1 MTATIPSYP
10 AARPPELADRAL
22 LQERLSILQPVVS
35 ELCFANLLLFR
46 HVHRYT
52 ISMLN
57 NSLIIFGCGYDGIP
71 YFLPPLSGE
80 RGETACR
87 LLDEG
92 RLLFGADEQFIERYL
107 AGRDYLITPD
117 RDNDDYLYLR
127 RELAALTGSRFH
139 AKKNRINHFAAQQ
152 DYRVEPYS
160 ANHQAAALKLLERW
174 QAGHDDNSSRSF
186 EAEVAAN
193 REGLLNASSVGLT
206 GVVVLTDQGVAGFA
220 LGSWLNNMTAVCLF
234 EKADP
239 GLEGAAQ
246 LVNREFS
253 RYQPVEMLY
262 INRQQDLGHAG
273 LRRAKSSYHPVRMVR
288 KFKVARAS

>member
-1 MTATIPSYP
+1 MTECIPTYP

-22 LQERLSILQPVVS
+22 LQERLSILQPVIS

-127 RELAALTGSRFH
+127 RELAALTGARFH
-139 AKKNRINHFAAQQ
+139 AKKNRINHFTAQHNFQ
-152 DYRVEPYS
+152 VEPYS
-160 ANHQAAALKLLERW
+160 PVHLAASMQLLERW
-174 QAGHDDNSSRSF
+174 QAGHNEDSRSA
-186 EAEVAAN
+186 EAELVAN
-193 REGLLNASSVGLT
+193 REGLLNAATIGLT
-206 GVVVLTDQGVAGFA
+206 GVVVLTDQKVAGFA
-220 LGSWLNNMTAVCLF
+220 LGSQLNNMTVVCLF

-239 GLEGAAQ
+239 GLDGAAQ
-246 LVNREFS
+246 LVNREFC
-253 RYQPVEMLY
+253 RNQPVEMLY
-262 INRQQDLGHAG
+262 INRQQDLGQAG
-273 LRRAKSSYHPVRMVR
+273 LRQAKTSYHPVRMVR
-288 KFKVARAS
+288 KFNVTSSS